1 VKFLDIVRSA
11 VQNSFRNKLRTGLTV
26 IAIFIG
32 AFTLTITSGIGTGVT
47 AYINGQVSA
56 IGAADVLTIT
66 KAADATASASD
77 GPAAYDP
84 SKSTTVSLGNGSRP
98 GSTIQALT
106 TADLAKIKATAG
118 ILSVDPAVRV
128 SPDYVEYAG
137 KGKFELTVSQ
147 TGTITTADLAAGAQ
161 LDNGSSSDQLL
172 LPTTYLDN
180 LGYANAK
187 AAVGTTVNIGVTD
200 YSGTQQ
206 IVAATVVGV
215 QNETLLGS
223 GAGLNRNL
231 VAHLHTI
238 ETSGQPA
245 GVSAGYATAVAHFD
259 ISATKAQITAIKDD
273 LSAQGY
279 SSQTV
284 ADTIGA
290 FETVI
295 NVIIGVLNAFAV
307 IALIAAGFG
316 IVNTLL
322 MSVQERTREIGL
334 MKAMGMNGGRV
345 YALFSMEAV
354 FIGFLGSAIGVVT
367 AIGVGSLISNVL
379 ANGIFAALPGLQVV
393 QFAPASIAI
402 IVGVV
407 MLIAF
412 LAGTLPARAAARQ
425 NPIDALRY
433 E

>member
-1 VKFLDIVRSA
+1 MKFLDIVRSA

-26 IAIFIG
+26 VAIFIG

-66 KAADATASASD
+66 KTADATASASD

-128 SPDYVEYAG
+128 SPDYVEYASN
-137 KGKFELTVSQ
+137 GKFELTVSQ

-161 LDNGSSSDQLL
+161 LDNSSSSDQLL

-180 LGYANAK
+180 LGYSNAQ
-187 AAVGTTVNIGVTD
+187 AAVGTTVSIGVTD
-200 YSGTQQ
+200 YTGAQQ
-206 IVAATVVGV
+206 TIAATVVGV

-223 GAGLNRNL
+223 GAGLNRSL

-238 ETSGQPA
+238 ETSGEPA

-259 ISATKAQITAIKDD
+259 ASATKAQITAIKDD

-354 FIGFLGSAIGVVT
+354 FIGFLGSAIGVIA
-367 AIGVGSLISNVL
+367 AIGVGSLISNLL

-393 QFAPASIAI
+393 QFAPTSIAI